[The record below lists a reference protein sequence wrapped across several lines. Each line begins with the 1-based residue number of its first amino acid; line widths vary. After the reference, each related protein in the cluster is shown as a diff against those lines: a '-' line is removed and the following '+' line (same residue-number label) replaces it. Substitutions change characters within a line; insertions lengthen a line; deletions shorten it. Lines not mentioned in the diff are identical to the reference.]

1 MGGLSSFTFT
11 GNDGNSL
18 ERDDQGIGED
28 KPTLLSM
35 LQDEILLHNESMSQD
50 ENEIIPAAATDD
62 TDLRQ
67 QLNIPPEAQIVYT
80 DGACP
85 SNGKDSSTAG
95 IGIFYGI
102 NDPRNISLRLPGLY
116 QTNQRA
122 ELYAVVKTLET
133 YPSPPPPPS
142 SSSSSHP
149 LPQDRMLVIVTDSK
163 YVIKG
168 ITEWSLT
175 WERNNY
181 LNSQK
186 SPVVS
191 KDLFIRARRKINE
204 LRLAGVVVEFRHV
217 LGHKGVWGNEMADRL
232 AVRGALRGHVV
243 DESMEGEFEDEELD
257 RQIAE
262 GMMVP

>member
-1 MGGLSSFTFT
+1 
-11 GNDGNSL
+11 
-18 ERDDQGIGED
+18 
-28 KPTLLSM
+28 
-35 LQDEILLHNESMSQD
+35 
-50 ENEIIPAAATDD
+50 
-62 TDLRQ
+62 
-67 QLNIPPEAQIVYT
+67 
-80 DGACP
+80 
-85 SNGKDSSTAG
+85 
-95 IGIFYGI
+95 
-102 NDPRNISLRLPGLY
+102 
-116 QTNQRA
+116 
-122 ELYAVVKTLET
+122 
-133 YPSPPPPPS
+133 
-142 SSSSSHP
+142 
-149 LPQDRMLVIVTDSK
+149 MLVIVTDSK